1 MMTSQN
7 TGYGNDLLLPELIP
21 AWLHLQHDFLTVIR
35 NHLLLRLGASE
46 MARERGEEAL
56 RSGDERGHLCTNA
69 FQREHWSSFGI
80 KGEPPV
86 GWALGDLHSN
96 IADVPMAR

>member
-1 MMTSQN
+1 
-7 TGYGNDLLLPELIP
+7 
-21 AWLHLQHDFLTVIR
+21 
-35 NHLLLRLGASE
+35 
-46 MARERGEEAL
+46 MARERLEEAL
-56 RSGDERGHLCTNA
+56 RSGDERGHLCTDA
-69 FQREHWSSFGI
+69 FQREHWSSFGIIGI